1 MCLLHE
7 RRLGNV
13 PGFAPSLTLRV
24 GQVNCGRLCHSRC
37 DFAILA
43 PVQILFYI
51 LVVAQIAV
59 GLYSLWDG
67 FAWFQMVRQRLA
79 SHAGFYTPATALIC
93 PCKGNERGLEENLL
107 ALTRFDYPNY
117 EIYFTLATSLD
128 PALKVIE
135 RVKVASQKP
144 VHIVIAGPPTDCGE
158 KVYNLQRAVEALPAD
173 KFEML
178 AFTDSDVRLPRSW
191 LTKLIAPLND
201 GRIGATTAYRWIIPS
216 GSAIRRKTF
225 DDVNVLE
232 LWKGAVSDDFAMT
245 YALEQSGKPIV
256 FCPEC
261 LAATLHPWTSTELLE
276 FTNRQIL
283 ITRIYS
289 PRRWQIGA
297 AAHLSYSL
305 TLLYAVYVILY
316 SMVDVNPWGQLLLLT
331 LAIPL
336 LAAMKG
342 AMRTIAVSEAMPES
356 KAKLQE
362 WSWVSPVLAPVVP
375 FLFSWNFI
383 ASLMTK
389 SIRWRG
395 IRYELVT
402 PNMTLILKR

>member
-1 MCLLHE
+1 
-7 RRLGNV
+7 
-13 PGFAPSLTLRV
+13 LRV
-24 GQVNCGRLCHSRC
+24 GQVNCGRLCHSRG

-67 FAWFQMVRQRLA
+67 FAWFQMVRRRLA

-135 RVKVASQKP
+135 RVKAASQRT

-158 KVYNLQRAVEALPAD
+158 KVYNLQRAVEALPPD

-178 AFTDSDVRLPRSW
+178 AFTDSDVRLPRTW

-216 GSAIRRKTF
+216 GSGMEALASCFASAWNGAIATMLGKPNGNFCWGGGTAIRRKTSCRHAAPMDRGRAVGVHQSPDSDHAHLF
-225 DDVNVLE
+225 AEKVAIWSRRALE
-232 LWKGAVSDDFAMT
+232 LFVDAALCGVRNPLQHGGRRPLGSAPAAHSCDSVAGGNEGRDAHNRCERSNAGIKSEAAGVELGVPCARAVGAIFIFVEFYYVAFDQKHPLARYSLRVGDAQHDAHSQTLGLGAVSA
-245 YALEQSGKPIV
+245 
-256 FCPEC
+256 
-261 LAATLHPWTSTELLE
+261 
-276 FTNRQIL
+276 R
-283 ITRIYS
+283 
-289 PRRWQIGA
+289 GA
-297 AAHLSYSL
+297 NA
-305 TLLYAVYVILY
+305 
-316 SMVDVNPWGQLLLLT
+316 
-331 LAIPL
+331 
-336 LAAMKG
+336 
-342 AMRTIAVSEAMPES
+342 R
-356 KAKLQE
+356 
-362 WSWVSPVLAPVVP
+362 
-375 FLFSWNFI
+375 
-383 ASLMTK
+383 
-389 SIRWRG
+389 
-395 IRYELVT
+395 
-402 PNMTLILKR
+402 